1 MLESLGLVGIVATA
15 LFVFGIAVFI
25 VKMYRKVEQG
35 KALVRT
41 GLGGV
46 KVAFNGIMVVPAIH
60 RMELMDI
67 SVKRIEI
74 SRLGKAGLVC
84 KDNIR
89 ADIKVA
95 FFVRVNQ
102 TVESVSQVAGSLGCE
117 RASLQDALVELF
129 DAKFSEALKTVG
141 KKFNFEELY
150 EARVEFKRE
159 MLEVI
164 GRDLNG
170 YVLEDAAIDY
180 LEQTPLME
188 LSPDNILDADG
199 IKKITDRTAAE
210 NMLTNNIR
218 REEEKV
224 IKKQDVE
231 AREAILQMER
241 QLAETEQR
249 QQKEIAAITA
259 REQSEA
265 HQVEYQEMLKAEQAR
280 IRTEEEVRVAEQN
293 RDRQVIVAERAKQR
307 TDAVES
313 ERVEKDRLLEKTE
326 KEKIVS
332 LAEIEKQRAVEEERK
347 NIQEVIRQRVMVEK
361 AVVEEEE
368 RIKDTRAKAA
378 ADREKLVAVTKAQ
391 EVAEE
396 AKISEVVAAEAA
408 REAARLNAERK
419 VIDADADR
427 TTAEKRAEAMKTIA
441 DARAEEEAVLGLSEV
456 RVMEA
461 RALAIEKEG
470 GAEARVIELKAGSE
484 AKGIREKAEAM
495 KEFDG
500 VGREHEEFKL
510 RLNKEKEVELA
521 GININKD
528 IALAQAEII
537 RDALSSAKIDIIGG
551 ETMFFENIV
560 NAVSRGKALD
570 RMVDNSSVLQ
580 DLRKGIL
587 GEGGGNIASGIRG
600 IMDRLGVNWEDVK
613 NISVSAL
620 LTQLMTRADSD
631 THAMLSD
638 WFNTVK
644 GTPLAD
650 QQVSSVMSRLRS

>member
-1 MLESLGLVGIVATA
+1 MLESIGVVLTVSIVMIVIVIVGT
-15 LFVFGIAVFI
+15 IAKSF
-25 VKMYRKVEQG
+25 KKVEQG

-41 GLGGV
+41 GIGNPSVQFSGGFV
-46 KVAFNGIMVVPAIH
+46 FKLIH

-102 TVESVSQVAGSLGCE
+102 TVDDVLKVAGSLGCE
-117 RASLQDALVELF
+117 RASEQDALVELF

-141 KKFNFEELY
+141 KKFNFEQLY

-159 MLEVI
+159 MLDVI
-164 GRDLNG
+164 GTDLNG

-180 LEQTPLME
+180 LEQTPLHE